1 MAETTTIGKGSAE
14 SLSVCAMIF
23 ATRRIRSPLP
33 TEVPPNFRTCTCD
46 CIRSPI
52 NRIESQGDRKGC
64 PYHIYAS
71 QTPFSLYCAPPAA
84 ARNKEKKVGAQ
95 PKPQVKGG
103 RP

>member
-1 MAETTTIGKGSAE
+1 MAETTTIGKASAE

-52 NRIESQGDRKGC
+52 NRIESQGDRKVC
-64 PYHIYAS
+64 PNHNTLHKLLFLFI
-71 QTPFSLYCAPPAA
+71 
-84 ARNKEKKVGAQ
+84 ARRMQRRTGEEKVGAQ
-95 PKPQVKGG
+95 PQAPG
-103 RP
+103 

>member
-1 MAETTTIGKGSAE
+1 MAETTTIGKASAE

-46 CIRSPI
+46 CIRPPI

-64 PYHIYAS
+64 PYHIRFTS
-71 QTPFSLYCAPPAA
+71 SFPLYCAPPPA
-84 ARNKEKKVGAQ
+84 ARNKEERLGYS
-95 PKPQVKGG
+95 PKPQVKGC